1 MTPYEQELLL
11 KGQKHPI
18 RPYYYNSLLTM
29 SLASVD
35 DPTHKTRHMI
45 LKPEIALKFATQLN
59 KTCNFYVPPIKSFES
74 TQPLQHRAI
83 PAGVSHSSSGDGNND
98 NNNAGAN
105 ANAKALTSLES
116 MEGLPSSKGGGVNN
130 SGNGSQSRH
139 SSVNGSGHSS
149 SRSRSAEGR
158 LEAAVESL
166 PSSSP
171 LILSS
176 LLVNP
181 SGQGEGKGE
190 GTNENNLAILLSTL
204 SHKETV
210 GGGGVGLGGGGGGR
224 LSLQPPDPTPPS
236 SDKNNLDT
244 RSLLMSLPGSQGG
257 RQEEMSGSNARARCC
272 TITTY
277 TTSNPN

>member
-1 MTPYEQELLL
+1 
-11 KGQKHPI
+11 
-18 RPYYYNSLLTM
+18 
-29 SLASVD
+29 
-35 DPTHKTRHMI
+35 MI

-98 NNNAGAN
+98 SHN

-116 MEGLPSSKGGGVNN
+116 MEGMPSSKGGGVNN

-176 LLVNP
+176 LLMNP
-181 SGQGEGKGE
+181 SGQGEGKGEGKGE

-210 GGGGVGLGGGGGGR
+210 GGGGGGSGVGGVGGGGGGR
-224 LSLQPPDPTPPS
+224 LSLQPPDPTTPS

-244 RSLLMSLPGSQGG
+244 RSMLMSLPGSQGG